1 MRLIRSLSFTKSL
14 SFAGLGL
21 IALSLSSAAQPQ
33 APRGPPCVDRTRL
46 IAQLHD
52 AFGELV
58 IGRGLANGG
67 FVFEILAGQ
76 SGSWTLIATT
86 PQGMSC
92 FVAAGEAWEP
102 VPKPDIFAGRE

>member
-1 MRLIRSLSFTKSL
+1 MRLVKSL
-14 SFAGLGL
+14 LFAGLGL

-33 APRGPPCVDRTRL
+33 APRGPPCIDRTQL
-46 IAQLHD
+46 IAQLHNV
-52 AFGELV
+52 FGEQIV
-58 IGRGLANGG
+58 GRGLANGG

-92 FVAAGEAWEP
+92 FIAAGEAWEP

>member
-1 MRLIRSLSFTKSL
+1 MRLAKSLLFAKSL
-14 SFAGLGL
+14 SFAALGL

-33 APRGPPCVDRTRL
+33 APRAPPCIERSRL

-52 AFGELV
+52 VFGEQV